1 MTDAGPTG
9 TPRPEERPPK
19 PRPAPVADHDSAPYW
34 QALHDGRL
42 LVQRCQNCHEFQLY
56 PRDRCL
62 ACRGPVA
69 FVEASGRG
77 TIYSF
82 TVIRQNYARPFRD
95 WIPYVVALV
104 DLEEG
109 PRVMTNLVDCDPDAV
124 QVGMPVEARFEVV
137 SDDAGIALFTP
148 AK

>member
-1 MTDAGPTG
+1 VTPTDRTVPTD
-9 TPRPEERPPK
+9 ERPPK
-19 PRPAPVADHDSAPYW
+19 PRPAPTADHDSAPYW
-34 QALHDGRL
+34 QALLDGKL
-42 LVQRCQNCHEFQLY
+42 LVQKCTECGDYQLY

-62 ACRGPVA
+62 ACRGPVT

-104 DLEEG
+104 ELEEG
-109 PRVMTNLVDCDPDAV
+109 PRLMTNVIDCDPEAV
-124 QVGMPVEARFEVV
+124 QVGAAVEATFEVV
-137 SDDAGIALFTP
+137 SDDAGIALFTLRT
-148 AK
+148 

>member
-1 MTDAGPTG
+1 VTDARAPATD
-9 TPRPEERPPK
+9 ERPPK
-19 PRPAPVADHDSAPYW
+19 PRPAPIPDHDSAPYW

-42 LVQRCQNCHEFQLY
+42 LVQRCQDCDEFQLY

-62 ACRGPVA
+62 SCRGPVSWQ
-69 FVEASGRG
+69 EASGRG
-77 TIYSF
+77 TVYSY

-104 DLEEG
+104 ELEEG
-109 PRVMTNLVDCDPDAV
+109 PRVMTNLVDCDPNAV

-148 AK
+148 AT